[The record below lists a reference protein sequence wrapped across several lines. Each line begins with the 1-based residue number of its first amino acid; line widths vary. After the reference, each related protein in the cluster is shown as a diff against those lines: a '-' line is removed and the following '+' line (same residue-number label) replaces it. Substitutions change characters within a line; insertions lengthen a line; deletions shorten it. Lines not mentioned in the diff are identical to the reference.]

1 MRSVFHFRNADRS
14 KRMRA
19 VKRLLSRKRGAT
31 GAEICK
37 VTGSIRA
44 SSDVSELRA
53 WANSTGT
60 FTVSDAVFD
69 HRTDE
74 GCSVFRWWAYVRD

>member
-1 MRSVFHFRNADRS
+1 MSAAFHFRNADRS

-31 GAEICK
+31 GAEICR

-53 WANSTGT
+53 WGNATGK
-60 FTVSDAVFD
+60 FSVSDSKYD
-69 HRTDE
+69 HTTDN
-74 GCSVFRWWAYVRD
+74 GCRVFRWWVHAGN